1 MGDPVSKPVWFVL
14 AALIAMAT
22 GLALITGMS
31 TGRGEAQLPV
41 LGQVPE
47 FELTSQHDRL
57 VHSDELSGK
66 IWVADLIFTACSGPC
81 LRMTSQMTRVQE
93 SMKEWD
99 DFRMVSISVD
109 PERDTPERL
118 TWYAEQT
125 LADPD
130 IWIFLTG
137 EMDVIRSLA
146 VEGLKLVVEKEE
158 GSAGILHSDRF
169 VLVDD
174 TGRIRGYYDGTDPDA
189 VDEMIRA
196 ARGLLKT
203 L

>member
-1 MGDPVSKPVWFVL
+1 
-14 AALIAMAT
+14 
-22 GLALITGMS
+22 
-31 TGRGEAQLPV
+31 
-41 LGQVPE
+41 
-47 FELTSQHDRL
+47 
-57 VHSDELSGK
+57 
-66 IWVADLIFTACSGPC
+66 
-81 LRMTSQMTRVQE
+81 
-93 SMKEWD
+93 MKEWD
-99 DFRMVSISVD
+99 GFRMVSISVD

-158 GSAGILHSDRF
+158 GTARILHSDRF

>member
-1 MGDPVSKPVWFVL
+1 MGDQVFKPVWFVL

-31 TGRGEAQLPV
+31 TGSEAQLPV

-47 FELTSQHDRL
+47 FELTSQHDRP
-57 VHSDELSGK
+57 VNSSELDGK

-81 LRMTSQMTRVQE
+81 LRMTSQMSRVQE
-93 SMKEWD
+93 GLKEWD
-99 DFRMVSISVD
+99 GFRMVSISVD

-130 IWIFLTG
+130 VWMFLTG
-137 EMDVIRSLA
+137 EMDIIRSLA

-174 TGRIRGYYDGTDPDA
+174 AGRIRGYYDGTDPDA

>member
-137 EMDVIRSLA
+137 EMDIIRSLA

>member
-125 LADPD
+125 MADPD

-137 EMDVIRSLA
+137 EMDIIRSLA

>member
-1 MGDPVSKPVWFVL
+1 MGDKAFKPVWFVL

-31 TGRGEAQLPV
+31 TGSQAQLPV

-47 FELTSQHDRL
+47 FELTSQHDRP
-57 VHSDELSGK
+57 VNSNELDGK

-93 SMKEWD
+93 SLKEWD
-99 DFRMVSISVD
+99 GFRMVSISVD

-137 EMDVIRSLA
+137 EMDIIRSLA
-146 VEGLKLVVEKEE
+146 VDGLKLVVENEE

-174 TGRIRGYYDGTDPDA
+174 AGRIRGYYDGTDPDA

>member
-1 MGDPVSKPVWFVL
+1 MGDQVFKPVWFVL

-31 TGRGEAQLPV
+31 TGSEAQLPV

-47 FELTSQHDRL
+47 FELTSQQDRP
-57 VHSDELSGK
+57 VNSNELSGK

-81 LRMTSQMTRVQE
+81 LRMTSQMSRVQE
-93 SMKEWD
+93 GLKEWD
-99 DFRMVSISVD
+99 GFRMVSISVD

-130 IWIFLTG
+130 IWMFLTG
-137 EMDVIRSLA
+137 EMDIIRSLA

-174 TGRIRGYYDGTDPDA
+174 AGRIRGYYDGTDPDA

>member
-1 MGDPVSKPVWFVL
+1 MGTSVSKPVWFVL

-31 TGRGEAQLPV
+31 TGSSAQLPV
-41 LGQVPE
+41 LSQVPE
-47 FELTSQHDRL
+47 FELTSQHDQP
-57 VHSDELSGK
+57 VNSDDLAGK

-81 LRMTSQMTRVQE
+81 LRMTSQMYRVQE
-93 SMKEWD
+93 GMKGLD
-99 DFRMVSISVD
+99 GFRMVSISVD

-118 TWYAEQT
+118 AWYAEQT

-130 IWIFLTG
+130 TWIFLTG
-137 EMDVIRSLA
+137 DMDLIRPLA
-146 VEGLKLVVEKEE
+146 VEGLKLVVEKEK

-174 TGRIRGYYDGTDPDA
+174 TGHIRGYYDGTDPDA
-189 VDEMIRA
+189 VDEMIKA
-196 ARGLLKT
+196 ARSLLKA